1 MTSAR
6 EAKATIEGS
15 NRRNKKYRDFAHIG
29 PGTLAGRFMRTFW
42 HPVYRSE
49 DLPNSTAKAVRL
61 LGEDLTLYRGETG
74 VPHLVGARCKHR
86 GAHLSVGCVEGD
98 CIRCFYHGWMYNED
112 GQCVEQP
119 AEPKPFTND
128 IRVLSYPVRDY
139 LGLIFAYLGDSDAPE
154 LPRYPVFEDED
165 AFRMVKITYRGVNFF
180 QDFENGMDR
189 VHGGF
194 VHMTRPRSFDGR
206 VDSPLVRAE
215 EDEWGLKTIAKHPS
229 GKVGV
234 QCFGMPNKQHIKDTF
249 SERENFIWKVP
260 VDDENMAHVR
270 VTVVKGEKAIREEKK
285 KLAERSKRPQL
296 DPFEL
301 AKEVFAGRLRRED
314 VDPLSTE
321 MVYFEDAVAL
331 LAQGVIAERENEHEY
346 LGASDNP
353 IVLLRNLWE
362 REMRALEEGKSL
374 KQWKYDPDE
383 QGGQIK
389 RVG

>member
-1 MTSAR
+1 
-6 EAKATIEGS
+6 
-15 NRRNKKYRDFAHIG
+15 
-29 PGTLAGRFMRTFW
+29 MRTFW

-49 DLPNSTAKAVRL
+49 DLPNATAKAVRL

-86 GAHLSVGCVEGD
+86 GAHLSVGWVEGD
-98 CIRCFYHGWMYNED
+98 CIRCFYHGWMYDKD

-119 AEPKPFTND
+119 AEPNQFAGD
-128 IRVLSYPVRDY
+128 VRVLSYPVREY
-139 LGLIFAYLGDSDAPE
+139 LGLIFAYLGDGEVPE
-154 LPRYPVFEDED
+154 LPRYPVFEDDD
-165 AFRMVKITYRGVNFF
+165 AFCMVKITYRGVNFF

-194 VHMTRPRSFDGR
+194 VHMSRPRSFDGR
-206 VDSPLVRAE
+206 VDSPMVRAE
-215 EDEWGLKTIAKHPS
+215 EDEWGLKTIAEHPS
-229 GKVGV
+229 GKVGI
-234 QCFGMPNKQHIKDTF
+234 QCFGIPNKQHIKDTF

-270 VTVVKGEKAIREEKK
+270 VTAVKGEKAIKEEKK
-285 KLAERSKRPQL
+285 KLAERAKRPQL

-301 AKEVFAGRLRRED
+301 AKEVIAGRLQRED

-321 MVYFEDAVAL
+321 MVYFEDAIVL

-353 IVLLRNLWE
+353 IVLLRNIWE
-362 REMRALEEGKSL
+362 REMRALAEGKRL
-374 KQWKYDPDE
+374 KQWKYNPDK
-383 QGGQIK
+383 QGGRVK

>member
-1 MTSAR
+1 
-6 EAKATIEGS
+6 
-15 NRRNKKYRDFAHIG
+15 
-29 PGTLAGRFMRTFW
+29 
-42 HPVYRSE
+42 
-49 DLPNSTAKAVRL
+49 
-61 LGEDLTLYRGETG
+61 
-74 VPHLVGARCKHR
+74 
-86 GAHLSVGCVEGD
+86 
-98 CIRCFYHGWMYNED
+98 
-112 GQCVEQP
+112 
-119 AEPKPFTND
+119 
-128 IRVLSYPVRDY
+128 
-139 LGLIFAYLGDSDAPE
+139 
-154 LPRYPVFEDED
+154 
-165 AFRMVKITYRGVNFF
+165 
-180 QDFENGMDR
+180 
-189 VHGGF
+189 
-194 VHMTRPRSFDGR
+194 
-206 VDSPLVRAE
+206 
-215 EDEWGLKTIAKHPS
+215 
-229 GKVGV
+229 
-234 QCFGMPNKQHIKDTF
+234 MPNKQHIKDTF